1 MERPAAAGAAAL
13 PSPPPTGTSAGEA
26 DAVLVASALAGQ
38 REAFDVLIVRHQR
51 RAVAVAHRL
60 LGDLHDALESVQ
72 DSFLRAYRNLA
83 SLEDPSRFGG
93 WLLRIV
99 TTQALNFRRGRALR
113 SGARVSFEDCL
124 IGDDADAA
132 ERFADTRPD
141 ADRPGEALAAAE
153 LEQCVQRALDELPDA
168 QRKALVLFSMQQLP
182 QREVAEIMDC
192 SVEMVKWNV
201 FQARRRMRE
210 RLAAFL

>member
-1 MERPAAAGAAAL
+1 MERPAAAGAAAQQQ
-13 PSPPPTGTSAGEA
+13 PPPTIAPDGEE
-26 DAVLVASALAGQ
+26 DAALVASTLAGR
-38 REAFDVLIVRHQR
+38 REAFDALIRRHQR
-51 RAVAVAHRL
+51 RAVAVAQRL
-60 LGDLHDALESVQ
+60 LGDLHDAMECVQ
-72 DSFLRAYRNLA
+72 DSFLRAYRNLS
-83 SLEDPSRFGG
+83 SLADPRCFRG

-113 SGARVSFEDCL
+113 SGARVSFEDCIL
-124 IGDDADAA
+124 GDETDAA
-132 ERFADTRPD
+132 ERFADNRPD

-153 LEQCVQRALDELPDA
+153 LEQCMQRALDELPDA
-168 QRKALVLFSMQQLP
+168 QRTALVLFSMQQLP